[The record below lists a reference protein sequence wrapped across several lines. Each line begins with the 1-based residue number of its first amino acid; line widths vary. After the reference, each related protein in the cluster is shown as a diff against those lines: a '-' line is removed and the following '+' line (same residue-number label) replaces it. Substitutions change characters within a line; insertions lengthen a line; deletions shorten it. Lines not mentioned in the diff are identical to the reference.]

1 MKDQNMTKLM
11 LLSVSVLVVGAVL
24 AAQSQDR
31 LTLKIGKRRHVL
43 GIESLRRVAPDCHEL
58 AR

>member
-1 MKDQNMTKLM
+1 MTKLM